1 MKRLLY
7 FCSVILFI
15 MPVQVLLAQTAGEIS
30 EAVARLDA
38 TATMSIRTYK
48 DLNGDSLP
56 VEEGDIK
63 WLDDTTPIPWAAII
77 EEIGNAPAVYF
88 LAYSA
93 FQDRF
98 TDDELLAATA
108 HVYKINLETG
118 LPANG
123 SLIQTLQRAVA
134 TNEIDLLSART
145 VALLDSLT
153 AAEVVTEERAAE
165 ILETP

>member
-15 MPVQVLLAQTAGEIS
+15 MPVQVLAQTAGEIS

-38 TATMSIRTYK
+38 TATMSIRTYS

-63 WLDDTTPIPWAAII
+63 WLDGTTPISWAAII
-77 EEIGNAPAVYF
+77 EEIGNAPAFYF

-134 TNEIDLLSART
+134 TNEIDLLSAKT
-145 VALLDSLT
+145 VALLNSLT
-153 AAEVVTEERAAE
+153 AAEVVTEERATE

>member
-7 FCSVILFI
+7 FCSVIFFI
-15 MPVQVLLAQTAGEIS
+15 MPVQVLAQTAGEIS
-30 EAVARLDA
+30 EAVARIDA
-38 TATMSIRTYK
+38 TATMSIRTYR

-63 WLDDTTPIPWAAII
+63 WLDGTTPISWAAII
-77 EEIGNAPAVYF
+77 EEIRNAPAFYF

-134 TNEIDLLSART
+134 TNEIDLLSAKT
-145 VALLDSLT
+145 VALLNSLT
-153 AAEVVTEERAAE
+153 AAEVVTEERATE